1 MTNYNTQYDSTSYY
15 ICGCSGENIPLI
27 GCSGENI
34 PPPRCYRCVGNYD
47 SSANAQETQRKIW
60 NVSRVQSSL
69 YTMNLGAQNVVGGE
83 NNKPKP
89 ENENVNWNQMSD
101 RAVPG
106 IVKKT
111 MLVSRR
117 RTRAWPGK
125 TSAPGSGVDVKHDS
139 YARYLARIKAPNMRT
154 KKVTNKPDDDKKFY
168 GNKYQVFGFIPGC
181 KC

>member
-15 ICGCSGENIPLI
+15 ICGCSGENIP
-27 GCSGENI
+27 
-34 PPPRCYRCVGNYD
+34 PPRCYRCVDNEGKETEE
-47 SSANAQETQRKIW
+47 QTQRKIW

-69 YTMNLGAQNVVGGE
+69 YTMNKGAQNVVGGE
-83 NNKPKP
+83 NNKPKT
-89 ENENVNWNQMSD
+89 EFANVNWNQMSD

-139 YARYLARIKAPNMRT
+139 YARYLARLKAPNMRT
-154 KKVTNKPDDDKKFY
+154 KKDTTEPDDDKKFN
-168 GNKYQVFGFIPGC
+168 GNKYQLFGFIP
-181 KC
+181 KCEC

>member
-15 ICGCSGENIPLI
+15 NCGCIGENIPLI
-27 GCSGENI
+27 GCSGEYI
-34 PPPRCYRCVGNYD
+34 PPPRCYRCVDNEGGEN
-47 SSANAQETQRKIW
+47 NEQRQRKIW

-69 YTMNLGAQNVVGGE
+69 YTMNKGAQNVVGGE

-89 ENENVNWNQMSD
+89 AYENVNWNQMSD

-106 IVKKT
+106 IVKRT
-111 MLVSRR
+111 MQVPRR

-139 YARYLARIKAPNMRT
+139 YARYLARLKAPIMRT
-154 KKVTNKPDDDKKFY
+154 KKDTTEPDDDKKFN
-168 GNKYQVFGFIPGC
+168 GNKYQLFGFIP
-181 KC
+181 KCEC

>member
-1 MTNYNTQYDSTSYY
+1 MSYTNCTICNPQYNIFQ
-15 ICGCSGENIPLI
+15 
-27 GCSGENI
+27 
-34 PPPRCYRCVGNYD
+34 PPRCYRCVGNEGGE
-47 SSANAQETQRKIW
+47 NNEQRQRKIW

-69 YTMNLGAQNVVGGE
+69 YTMNIGAQNVVGGE
-83 NNKPKP
+83 NNKPKT
-89 ENENVNWNQMSD
+89 EFANVNWNQMSD

-111 MLVSRR
+111 MQVSRR

-139 YARYLARIKAPNMRT
+139 YARYLARLKAPNMRT
-154 KKVTNKPDDDKKFY
+154 QKITNKPDDKKKFN

-181 KC
+181 EC